1 MDEPGTRPETPPLAP
16 PAMPPVVPPVMP
28 PVLPPMA
35 PPVVPPVIPPTARRN
50 TPRSSPPPP
59 KSPIRPLIAL
69 GLAVIALA
77 ASIGWQWSDARRL
90 RDQRNSA
97 LALLD
102 ADSTVLKSAAVV
114 ALRVSDSLAIQLGG
128 RASLD
133 SAANLPFI
141 VISIADNR
149 LWYRRGD
156 EVLFETRV
164 ATGSGKFL
172 EKAGAPGEQWKFETP
187 RGRLVVQRKDVDPA
201 WVPPDWHYVEAA
213 QKKDLELLR
222 LEHGMTV
229 PAAAGGVVTISG
241 VNVVTRFPDGREV
254 PFEVKDGQEIR
265 VGNKL
270 IVPPFGTNQRRYV
283 GVLGANRLYL
293 GDGYGIH
300 GTDSPTSIGR
310 SVSHGC
316 IRVRNEDIETLFR
329 IVPVGTPVYV
339 Y

>member
-1 MDEPGTRPETPPLAP
+1 MDPRIPSVAVTG
-16 PAMPPVVPPVMP
+16 
-28 PVLPPMA
+28 VL
-35 PPVVPPVIPPTARRN
+35 
-50 TPRSSPPPP
+50 
-59 KSPIRPLIAL
+59 
-69 GLAVIALA
+69 
-77 ASIGWQWSDARRL
+77 
-90 RDQRNSA
+90 A
-97 LALLD
+97 LALGTSVVLQSRD
-102 ADSTVLKSAAVV
+102 LVRLREEREAARLALATDSS
-114 ALRVSDSLAIQLGG
+114 ALRYARTIAQGVTDSLATQLGG
-128 RASLD
+128 RAAVD
-133 SAANLPFI
+133 SASNTPFI

-156 EVLFETRV
+156 EVMFETRV

-172 EKAGAPGEQWKFETP
+172 EKAGATGEQWKFETP
-187 RGRLVVQRKDVDPA
+187 RGRLVVQRKDIDPA
-201 WVPPDWHYVEAA
+201 WVPPDWHFVEAA
-213 QKKDLELLR
+213 QRKNLELLR
-222 LEHGMTV
+222 LERGMTI
-229 PAAAGGVVTISG
+229 PAPGGGVVTISG
-241 VNVVTRFPDGREV
+241 ANVVTRYPDGREV

-265 VGNKL
+265 VGNSL

-300 GTDSPTSIGR
+300 GTDNPTSIGR

>member
-1 MDEPGTRPETPPLAP
+1 MD
-16 PAMPPVVPPVMP
+16 
-28 PVLPPMA
+28 
-35 PPVVPPVIPPTARRN
+35 
-50 TPRSSPPPP
+50 PRV
-59 KSPIRPLIAL
+59 AHYL
-69 GLAVIALA
+69 GLGSSIIVLG
-77 ASIGWQWSDARRL
+77 ASIGWQWSDAARL
-90 RDQRNSA
+90 RAERDVARAA
-97 LALLD
+97 LGV
-102 ADSTVLKSAAVV
+102 DST
-114 ALRVSDSLAIQLGG
+114 ALREVASVAKRVTDSLTVQLGG
-128 RASLD
+128 RAAID

-172 EKAGAPGEQWKFETP
+172 DKAGATGEQWKFETP
-187 RGRLVVQRKDVDPA
+187 RGRLVVLRKDVDPA

-213 QKKDLELLR
+213 QKKKLQLVR
-222 LEHGMTV
+222 LERGQAIPSPT
-229 PAAAGGVVTISG
+229 GGQVVVSG
-241 VNVVTRFPDGREV
+241 ANVVTRLDDGTEV
-254 PFEVKDGQEIR
+254 PFEVKDGHEIV
-265 VGNKL
+265 VGNAL
-270 IVPPFGTNQRRYV
+270 IMPPFGTNQRRYV

-300 GTDSPTSIGR
+300 GTDAPTSIGQ